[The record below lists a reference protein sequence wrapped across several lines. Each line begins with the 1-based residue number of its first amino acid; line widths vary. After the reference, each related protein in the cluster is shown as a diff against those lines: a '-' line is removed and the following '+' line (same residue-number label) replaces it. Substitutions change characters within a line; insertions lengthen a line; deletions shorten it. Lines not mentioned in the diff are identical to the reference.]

1 MVTWLQDQYVEEA
14 LGRIEGATVA
24 RLLHQ
29 LSSELIRLQVSARL
43 SWCLR
48 FGRLLQSQVGYTTLV
63 AWPED

>member
-1 MVTWLQDQYVEEA
+1 MEEA

-43 SWCLR
+43 AWCLR
-48 FGRLLQSQVGYTTLV
+48 FGRLLQSQVGYKTLV
-63 AWPED
+63 AWPEDLSFQEGEA